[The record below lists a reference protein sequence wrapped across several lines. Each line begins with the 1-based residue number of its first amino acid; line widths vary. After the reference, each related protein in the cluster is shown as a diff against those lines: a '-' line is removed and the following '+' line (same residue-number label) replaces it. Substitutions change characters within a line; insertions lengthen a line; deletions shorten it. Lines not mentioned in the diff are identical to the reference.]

1 MTQKEILRHALIGI
15 KTELGREKA
24 INQLCYIENQ
34 RENEIAQRHIAEL
47 TEKYNTVKK
56 MLEEIQEAEQKK
68 NSKWYNKIRNK
79 K

>member
-15 KTELGREKA
+15 KTELDREKA
-24 INQLCYIENQ
+24 INQLCYIESQ

-47 TEKYNTVKK
+47 TEKYNTVKN
-56 MLEEIQEAEQKK
+56 MLKEIQEAEQKK
-68 NSKWYNKIRNK
+68 NSKWYNKIKNK